1 MKEQARGQ
9 ASLEFL
15 ILFAV
20 FLSILIIAIGA
31 ITRIEKLGRD
41 EMEKRSAELLAN
53 DISNAVNNVCIMGDG
68 NMRVIESNRVFSLSS
83 GGGSI
88 LLRAGNIEIRKSVMC
103 EVVVGGNQFSGT
115 SVEIENKDGKVHI
128 S

>member
-1 MKEQARGQ
+1 MKGQARGQ

-31 ITRIEKLGRD
+31 ITRIEKIGKD
-41 EMEKRSAELLAN
+41 EMEKRSAELLSN
-53 DISNAVNNVCIMGDG
+53 DISNAINNACIMGDG
-68 NMRVIESNRVFSLSS
+68 NMRMIESQMEFSLSS
-83 GGGSI
+83 EGSSI
-88 LLRAGNIEIRKSVMC
+88 LLRAGNAEIRKSTMC
-103 EVVVGGNQFSGT
+103 EVVVDGNQFSGT
-115 SVEIENKDGKVHI
+115 VEIENRDGKVYI

>member
-1 MKEQARGQ
+1 MPVREMRGQ

-41 EMEKRSAELLAN
+41 GIGKRSAELLAN
-53 DISNAVNNVCIMGDG
+53 DISNAINNACILGDG
-68 NMRVIESNRVFSLSS
+68 NRRTVESRMEFSLSS
-83 GGGSI
+83 EGNGI
-88 LLRAGNIEIRKSVMC
+88 LLRAGNAEIKRSTMC
-103 EVVVGGNQFSGT
+103 EAVVEGNQFSGT
-115 SVEIENKDGKVHI
+115 VWVENRGGEVHI